1 MTHHFRGGLIASVA
15 AAAVSLSPALA
26 VETTVHPHDLATQA
40 AKRPH
45 VQLSDAQ
52 RAAIQNALITVHTD
66 QKVPDKFEP
75 KVGAKLPLTM
85 KLNAMPQALVH
96 EDAAFGSLD
105 YAKTAKELLVVDPMD
120 KTIIAVIPRRYP
132 ASGETPSPADWAGTR
147 GRELLGKAPQGEGA
161 DHHPLQPVGDSGD
174 TTNGGVQKPKE

>member
-1 MTHHFRGGLIASVA
+1 MQHHFRAGLIAGVA
-15 AAAVSLSPALA
+15 ATGIYLSPASA
-26 VETTVHPHDLATQA
+26 VETTIHPNDLTAQA

-52 RAAIQNALITVHTD
+52 RAAIRNGLVTVHTD
-66 QKVPDKFEP
+66 QKTPDTFEP
-75 KVGAKLPLTM
+75 KVGAKLPQTL

-105 YAKTAKELLVVDPMD
+105 YVKTAKDLLVVDPMD
-120 KTIIAVIPRRYP
+120 KTIVAVIPRRYP
-132 ASGETPSPADWAGTR
+132 VSGKTPTPADWAGTR

-161 DHHPLQPVGDSGD
+161 DHHPLQPAGDSGD
-174 TTNGGVQKPKE
+174 TTNGGVQKPK